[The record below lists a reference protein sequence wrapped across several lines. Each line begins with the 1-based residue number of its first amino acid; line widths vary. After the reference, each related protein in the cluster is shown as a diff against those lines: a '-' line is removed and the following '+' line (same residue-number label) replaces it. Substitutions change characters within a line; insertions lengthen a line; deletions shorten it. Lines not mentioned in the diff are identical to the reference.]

1 MLSWEKAGGRNGLI
15 RLCHDPEEERE
26 CSLFKEI
33 PLVPFSSILLCRI
46 ITAILTVLLLFS
58 AVLLVVHLR
67 WNVSPW
73 SLFKKCISEH
83 HKMHMQYKTRG
94 ENVLHHTDFQKQ
106 HILGCY
112 SLHFLSLIFGSC
124 SIFSQ
129 RCFCFLRS
137 IPTTP
142 ANVFPTTF
150 LKEVLWGF
158 PY

>member
-1 MLSWEKAGGRNGLI
+1 MGSCWCIDLHYI
-15 RLCHDPEEERE
+15 RW
-26 CSLFKEI
+26 
-33 PLVPFSSILLCRI
+33 
-46 ITAILTVLLLFS
+46 AVLLYSSLCS

-83 HKMHMQYKTRG
+83 HKMRMQYKTRG

-158 PY
+158 PIRKQPYLVNWWDRGSLNPLLGGLWAKLLLLLLL

>member
-1 MLSWEKAGGRNGLI
+1 MGSCWCIDLHYI
-15 RLCHDPEEERE
+15 RW
-26 CSLFKEI
+26 
-33 PLVPFSSILLCRI
+33 
-46 ITAILTVLLLFS
+46 AVLLYSSLCS

-158 PY
+158 PIRKQPYLVNWWDRGSLNPLLGGLWAKLLLLLLL